1 MKNYVGIVTE
11 SKGYW
16 QYSIKQA
23 IESQLSGWDFSTFK
37 DFPDKEGMNEMEK
50 RKEQF
55 EVGLLAE
62 PCRKAEDI
70 ERFENYIPKTALASI
85 RKHGITL
92 TEAVFLARTHQSRAL
107 HMRINTFDS
116 FLNFLKG
123 KNFIRSDMSVTT
135 FGYAELMSLVEYS
148 KEYAV
153 SYTSIKSNQEYET
166 CKVPDRRVMENFDLV
181 LDNRLSAK
189 EQKIIRGYY
198 GLDDKK
204 YTPEEMTEW
213 FGNDEKTIGERPDVI
228 RSRTWLEI
236 QADRIRESRKKAL
249 TKLGQTHD
257 DKREYVHKLAV
268 GLMKATEIYG
278 HDAKEEFDPELI
290 VSYAQDIIRVAT
302 L

>member
-1 MKNYVGIVTE
+1 
-11 SKGYW
+11 
-16 QYSIKQA
+16 
-23 IESQLSGWDFSTFK
+23 
-37 DFPDKEGMNEMEK
+37 MEE
-50 RKEQF
+50 RIGRF
-55 EVGLLAE
+55 DAGLLAD

-70 ERFENYIPKTALASI
+70 ECFEDYIPKNALASI
-85 RKHGITL
+85 KKHDIAL
-92 TEAVFLARTHQSRAL
+92 KDAVYYARTHQPQAL
-107 HMRINTFDS
+107 HMRMNTFGS
-116 FLNFLKG
+116 FLEFLKN
-123 KNFIRSDMSVTT
+123 KNFIRRDITEVA

-148 KEYAV
+148 KDYVVNYA
-153 SYTSIKSNQEYET
+153 SIRDNQEYET

-189 EQKIIRGYY
+189 DQKIIRGYY

-204 YTPEEMTEW
+204 YTPEEMAEW

-278 HDAKEEFDPELI
+278 HDAKEKFDPELI